1 MQVTVEY
8 TAQIK
13 RAAGLASETLDMAD
27 GATLSQLITQLA
39 AGRDEALQRMLVTG
53 DGVPQPT
60 LLVFVRDEQR
70 RLDDAT
76 PLADG
81 DVVTF
86 LSPISGG

>member
-13 RAAGLASETLDMAD
+13 RAAGLARETLDIPD
-27 GATLSQLITQLA
+27 GASLSQLISQIA
-39 AGRDEALQRMLVTG
+39 ADRDEALQRMLVNG
-53 DGVPQPT
+53 EGVPQPT
-60 LLVFVRDEQR
+60 LLVFVRDEQM

>member
-1 MQVTVEY
+1 MQVTVQY
-8 TAQIK
+8 SAQIQ
-13 RAAGLASETLDMAD
+13 RAAGAAEKTVGMHD
-27 GATLSQLITQLA
+27 GATLSELVQQLA
-39 AGRDEALQRMLVTG
+39 EGGHEPLRRLLVTR

-60 LLVFVRDEQR
+60 LLLFVRDEQR

-76 PLADG
+76 PLVDG

>member
-13 RAAGLASETLDMAD
+13 RAAGLARETLNIAD
-27 GATLSQLITQLA
+27 GSTLSQLITQIA
-39 AGRDEALQRMLVTG
+39 ADRDEALQRMLVTG
-53 DGVPQPT
+53 DGLPQST
-60 LLVFVRDEQR
+60 LLVFVRDEQM
-70 RLDDAT
+70 RLDDTT

>member
-1 MQVTVEY
+1 MQVTVDY

-13 RAAGLASETLDMAD
+13 RAAGLARETMDVPD
-27 GATLSQLITQLA
+27 GVTLSQLITQIA
-39 AGRDEALQRMLVTG
+39 ADRDEALQRMLVTG

-60 LLVFVRDEQR
+60 LLVFIRDEQR

>member
-13 RAAGLASETLDMAD
+13 RAAGLARETLDISD
-27 GATLSQLITQLA
+27 GATLTQLITQIA
-39 AGRDEALQRMLVTG
+39 ADRSEALQRMLVTG
-53 DGVPQPT
+53 EGVPQPT
-60 LLVFVRDEQR
+60 LLVFVRDEQM
-70 RLDDAT
+70 RLDDST